1 MTLCFFETDRCN
13 TRRNTTL
20 TVNSRAPRRFQP
32 HVMPNLAR
40 LEDGM
45 DLSLSG
51 PPRFW
56 FSFPRRSSFC
66 WTTFDLPWCTSRTRT
81 DSNSTVQEERTEDNT
96 DCAGNSVVEG
106 TRNNQTADEED
117 SEEDS
122 EKEEEEE
129 DGIALASANRLR
141 RAERCRRS
149 TEKDSAHHR

>member
-20 TVNSRAPRRFQP
+20 TVISRAPRRFQP

-51 PPRFW
+51 PRFW

-81 DSNSTVQEERTEDNT
+81 DSNSTVLEEGMEDNT
-96 DCAGNSVVEG
+96 DCAGNSVVAG

-117 SEEDS
+117 SEDS
-122 EKEEEEE
+122 EEEEMEE
-129 DGIALASANRLR
+129 DGIAHACANRLR
-141 RAERCRRS
+141 RAKHCRRS